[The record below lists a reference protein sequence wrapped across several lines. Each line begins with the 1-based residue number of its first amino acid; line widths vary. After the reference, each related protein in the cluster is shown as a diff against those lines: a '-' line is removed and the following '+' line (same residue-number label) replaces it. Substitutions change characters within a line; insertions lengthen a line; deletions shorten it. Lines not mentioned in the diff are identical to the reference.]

1 MSPLLFGL
9 HSDGGKSKSW
19 LGTNGSPQREDP
31 QQRLRWQ
38 AHLEFTHNHTVGDL
52 TWDLIDPVLARSER
66 LHTLVLGGIPHSMRP
81 QVSGETLAR
90 LLISVIYNKTTTQ
103 NWIFVRSSALDASV
117 WSAAE
122 ETDL

>member
-1 MSPLLFGL
+1 MCANSLFLFCL
-9 HSDGGKSKSW
+9 HSDGEKSKSW

-52 TWDLIDPVLARSER
+52 TWDLIEPVLARSER

-81 QVSGETLAR
+81 QVSREV
-90 LLISVIYNKTTTQ
+90 SC
-103 NWIFVRSSALDASV
+103 FS
-117 WSAAE
+117 
-122 ETDL
+122 DLKK